1 MIKVIRDSLI
11 IAWMKSY
18 PDLKRNPLMMIFLAM
33 ISAIPLFFMIIF
45 SGGGMLIHGL
55 IGAMVSTVGFLGV
68 ASAIGEI
75 SWDRYIKLREMMVAM
90 PVHPI
95 SYAMGIALAPLLL
108 SIPSLFLFGGIAAFW
123 GIFNL
128 ITLFWTVAGLLV
140 CWAAMSTMSF
150 LVSTYLSKASPWLL
164 NQISNILG
172 IGLIFVPPVYYP
184 ETMLGNLSWISALIP
199 TSNVAGL
206 IRAYVGLSPLSTET
220 IVIRWLILIIT
231 TVIFVVLTSV
241 KTRWREI

>member
-1 MIKVIRDSLI
+1 MSKVIRDSLI

-33 ISAIPLFFMIIF
+33 ISAMPLFFMVMF

-108 SIPSLFLFGGIAAFW
+108 SIPSLLLFGGIAAFW
-123 GIFNL
+123 GIFNP
-128 ITLFWTVAGLLV
+128 ITVFWTVAALLI

-199 TSNVAGL
+199 TSNVASL
-206 IRAYVGLSPLSTET
+206 IRAYVGLSPVSTEA
-220 IVIRWLILIIT
+220 IVVRWLILIIT

-241 KTRWREI
+241 KTRWREV